1 MVVRAVGVGDVDV
14 DVAVD
19 VAVGRQQTM
28 TKPSRVPSPKT
39 PPPGL

>member
-1 MVVRAVGVGDVDV
+1 MVVRAVGVGVVAVD
-14 DVAVD
+14 AVD